1 MSVAPVAPG
10 WAELAADVER
20 LNRADPPSALAV
32 AEGWLAR
39 EQHAVGSQ
47 GHTLALR
54 SHAHALRSNGQYR
67 AAIAEYEQA
76 EAHFR
81 QLGLDAEAAR
91 TEIGHVTALRFAGRY
106 AEGVEL
112 ALRTRAFYL
121 EHADPLQIAK
131 VFNNLG
137 TLYRPMGRLTDA
149 LASYQEALRAFRR
162 LGDAWST
169 SAAEQNIGNALVDLG
184 RYQQALVHLRAAERI
199 RRRLGLQSD
208 RAQTLMNI
216 GILSRQRGDYGD
228 ALAMLTEARRVHQ
241 VLGDARS
248 LSVVDMELLPTCIA
262 LNLREES
269 HAAAERAIDGMRRY
283 GMPFE
288 LGKALLAAASLAEL
302 DDDPAQTV
310 AYTDE
315 ALAIFG
321 RLGIRIWEALAH
333 LQRARLVLAGDAL
346 STPPWGPGIPTAPR
360 PPLPGAGAGETD
372 AEGTMNRA
380 PTDVASVGAQFIA
393 PTGSAPTGS
402 APARGEVVPHLRAA
416 LAECHAAIRAFEA
429 TGTVDL
435 AAAGRLVEAAI
446 LARLADLDA
455 GDRAEAL
462 DRYRDVLTTAAAL
475 NADHLLYQAHAAI
488 GALLHATDPDA
499 AVESYRHAVEHLE
512 AVRARARVVDLK
524 LSFLADKAT
533 LYEHLVGLLVDR
545 GSPASLADAYRYVER
560 SKSRTLLEEVLGRTG
575 PARGGGRS
583 RVPRLVQHVR
593 DLRARLNAAYVQA
606 YNADAVPTADSVA
619 GCAQADAVAALE
631 GQLTRALRDLQ
642 LAARA
647 EQRGGDVAIA
657 ETVAPTLPAGTA
669 LVEYYVVGSEV
680 LAFVVTQ
687 DGLHVRR
694 VASLGQVAR
703 LAEILSFQI
712 GNMMLDAEYVAT
724 KLDRLRAT
732 AERSLQQLYRAVV
745 APLEN
750 VLTGY
755 DRLVIVPHGP
765 LHGLPFHAFHD
776 GTGHLAERWT
786 IAYAPSAGVY
796 RAGLQAARPIG
807 DRMVVVGIDDPG
819 LPWIGYE
826 VDAVATAWPD
836 ATVLRGRAATERALR
851 RRAGRI
857 DALHLATHGV
867 FRVDNPAFS
876 SIKLA
881 DSWLTVNDLAEVARG
896 AQLVTL
902 SACESGVT
910 GLSVGDEVIGL
921 TRGLLAAGCST
932 IVASL
937 WSASDESSAHLMAD
951 FYHHLRVGQEPA
963 AALRAAML
971 GLRPRYDH
979 PYYWAAFAVIGG
991 GPGHGA

>member
-1 MSVAPVAPG
+1 MSAPQVVLS

-20 LNRADPPSALAV
+20 LNRADPPAALGV

-39 EQHAVGSQ
+39 EQHAVGSE
-47 GHTLALR
+47 GHTHALR
-54 SHAHALRSNGQYR
+54 SHAHALRSNGRYQ
-67 AAIAEYEQA
+67 AAIAEYERA
-76 EAHFR
+76 EARFR

-106 AEGVEL
+106 VDGLTL
-112 ALRTRAFYL
+112 ALQTRAYYR
-121 EHADPLQIAK
+121 EHQDALQTAK
-131 VFNNLG
+131 VANNLG

-149 LASYQEALRAFRR
+149 LAAYQEALRAFRR
-162 LGDAWST
+162 LGDEWST
-169 SAAEQNIGNALVDLG
+169 SAAQQNIGNVLVDLG
-184 RYQQALVHLRAAERI
+184 RYRQALIHLRAAERI

-228 ALAMLTEARRVHQ
+228 ALAMLTEASQIHQ
-241 VLGDARS
+241 TLGDARS
-248 LSVVDMELLPTCIA
+248 ARVVDLELLPTCVA
-262 LNLREES
+262 LNLHEES
-269 HAAAERAIDGMRRY
+269 HAAAERAIEGMRRY
-283 GMPFE
+283 EMPFE
-288 LGKALLAAASLAEL
+288 LGKALVAAATLPDLGSEPIQA
-302 DDDPAQTV
+302 A
-310 AYTDE
+310 AYIDE

-321 RLGIRIWEALAH
+321 RLGNRIWEALAR
-333 LQRARLVLAGDAL
+333 LQRARIVLA
-346 STPPWGPGIPTAPR
+346 
-360 PPLPGAGAGETD
+360 ET
-372 AEGTMNRA
+372 
-380 PTDVASVGAQFIA
+380 
-393 PTGSAPTGS
+393 
-402 APARGEVVPHLRAA
+402 GEVIPALRGA
-416 LAECHAAIRAFEA
+416 LAECHAAIEAFQA
-429 TGTVDL
+429 AGALDL
-435 AAAGRLVEAAI
+435 AASGRLVEAAI
-446 LARLADLDA
+446 LVQLCKLGV
-455 GDRAEAL
+455 GDCSQAL
-462 DRYRDVLTTAAAL
+462 ERYRDVLTVAASL

-488 GALLHATDPDA
+488 GTLLHTADTGA

-512 AVRARARVVDLK
+512 AVRARARAHDLK
-524 LSFLADKAT
+524 LSFLADKAS
-533 LYEHLVGLLVDR
+533 LYERLVGLLVEDA
-545 GSPASLADAYRYVER
+545 SPESLADAYQYVER
-560 SKSRTLLEEVLGRTG
+560 SKSRTLLEEVLAGAG
-575 PARGGGRS
+575 PARPGRRS
-583 RVPRLVQHVR
+583 RVPRLAQRVR
-593 DLRARLNAAYVQA
+593 DLRARLNGIYVQA
-606 YNADAVPTADSVA
+606 YSGAAVPTVDDVA
-619 GCAQADAVAALE
+619 GSAQADAIAALE
-631 GQLTRALRDLQ
+631 RQLTRALRELQ

-647 EQRGGDVAIA
+647 EERGGDLASATTQVSA
-657 ETVAPTLPAGTA
+657 LPGGAA
-669 LVEYYVVGSEV
+669 LVEFYAVESDL
-680 LAFVVTQ
+680 LAFVVTA
-687 DGLHVRR
+687 DGLHLRHVT
-694 VASLGQVAR
+694 SLEQVAR

-712 GNMMLDAEYVAT
+712 GNMMLDAAYVDA

-732 AERSLQQLYRAVV
+732 AERSLQQLYRAVM
-745 APLEN
+745 APLEEL
-750 VLTGY
+750 LTGY

-776 GTGHLAERWT
+776 GTGYLAERFT

-796 RAGLQAARPIG
+796 RAGLQAAGPIG

-836 ATVLRGRAATERALR
+836 STVLRGRAATERALR

-881 DSWLTVNDLAEVARG
+881 DSWLTVNELAEVARG

-937 WSASDESSAHLMAD
+937 WSASDESSAHLMAE
-951 FYHHLRVGQEPA
+951 FYRHLQAGAEPA
-963 AALRAAML
+963 AALRTAML
-971 GLRPRYDH
+971 GLRPQYDH

-991 GPGHGA
+991 GAGHGADAVR